1 MTTEHRSLITAT
13 VDYARDGLQTGAL
26 RLPYSHNRSAYG
38 HVPIPVMVAKRGDG
52 PTLLLTG
59 ANHGDEYEGPVAL
72 MHLMRTLKLDQLC
85 GRLIVV
91 PGLNF
96 PAYLAA
102 TRVSP
107 IDSVNLNRAFPG
119 DPRGT
124 PTLMIA
130 DYVENVL
137 MPMANVAM
145 DLHAGG
151 SSLNYLPT
159 LFAMP
164 GKDAKQQALT
174 DKLVEAF
181 AAPRVLIMDMLGE
194 DRMIESAASRH
205 DVLFLTGE
213 FGGAA
218 TVNVEGVEIVRR
230 GLRGI
235 MGALEMLPAGP
246 RPAVKTRRL
255 VVKGNEHYIFA
266 SRPGIFEPLF
276 KLGDEVKAGQLAG
289 LIHDPHEPW
298 REPAEIH
305 FAGSGLALCIRTFA
319 RVEPGDCLAHL
330 ASDV

>member
-1 MTTEHRSLITAT
+1 MTEHRSLITAT
-13 VDYARDGLQTGAL
+13 VDYARDGVQTGVL
-26 RLPYSHNRSAYG
+26 RLPHSHNRSAYG

-72 MHLMRTLKLDQLC
+72 MHLMRTLKLEELR

-107 IDSVNLNRAFPG
+107 IDSINLNRAFPG

-124 PTLMIA
+124 PTQMIA

-137 MPMANVAM
+137 MPLADVAM

-174 DKLVEAF
+174 DRLVEAF
-181 AAPRVLIMDMLGE
+181 AAPRVLLMDMLGE
-194 DRMIESAASRH
+194 DRMIESAANRH
-205 DVLFLTGE
+205 DVTFLTGE

-218 TVNVEGVEIVRR
+218 TVNVEGVEVVRR
-230 GLRGI
+230 GLRGVLS
-235 MGALEMLPAGP
+235 ALEMLPAVP

-266 SRPGIFEPLF
+266 PRPGIFEPLF
-276 KLGDEVKAGQLAG
+276 KLGDEVQAGQLAG
-289 LIHDPHEPW
+289 FIHDPYEPW
-298 REPAEIH
+298 RAPEPVH
-305 FAGSGLALCIRTFA
+305 FQGAGLALCIRTFA